1 MNQNFLKKLINNF
14 KRMILKLLKPF
25 KLLYQDKKFED
36 LNEAVISD
44 KIKKIQ
50 TILQLKSKLSVK
62 KISDRCFFIK
72 KI

>member
-1 MNQNFLKKLINNF
+1 
-14 KRMILKLLKPF
+14 MILKLLKPF
-25 KLLYQDKKFED
+25 KSLYQDKKFEE

-50 TILQLKSKLSVK
+50 KILQLRSKLSVK

>member
-1 MNQNFLKKLINNF
+1 
-14 KRMILKLLKPF
+14 MILRLLKPF
-25 KLLYQDKKFED
+25 KSLYQDKKFEE

-50 TILQLKSKLSVK
+50 KILRLRSKLSVK

-72 KI
+72 KF

>member
-1 MNQNFLKKLINNF
+1 
-14 KRMILKLLKPF
+14 MILKLLKPF
-25 KLLYQDKKFED
+25 KSLYQDKKFEE

-50 TILQLKSKLSVK
+50 KILRLRSKLSVK

>member
-1 MNQNFLKKLINNF
+1 
-14 KRMILKLLKPF
+14 MILKLLKPF

-36 LNEAVISD
+36 LNEEVISS

-50 TILQLKSKLSVK
+50 MILQLESKLSVK

-72 KI
+72 KFE

>member
-1 MNQNFLKKLINNF
+1 
-14 KRMILKLLKPF
+14 MILKLLKPF

-36 LNEAVISD
+36 LNEEVISS

-50 TILQLKSKLSVK
+50 MILRLESKLSVK